1 MTEKS
6 HNDFARA
13 ASETRRGGLYLELWY
28 FVRRSKKWW
37 LIPFLIPIVVM
48 GALMLLAGTGAA
60 PFIYTLF

>member
-13 ASETRRGGLYLELWY
+13 ASETRRGGLYLELWH
-28 FVRRSKKWW
+28 FIRGSKKWW